1 MADVERVKDL
11 VQVVATAIEAYPA
24 DYSASELLS
33 TFATMFLS
41 TARVILTN
49 VPEAHSGI
57 NAILQH
63 IQLQIMPIPTDPKKI
78 Q

>member
-11 VQVVATAIEAYPA
+11 VGVVATALEAYPE

-33 TFATMFLS
+33 TFATMFLA
-41 TARVILTN
+41 TARVILARA
-49 VPEAHSGI
+49 PEGAEGI

-63 IQLQIMPIPTDPKKI
+63 IQLQLVDVPTDKLKI
-78 Q
+78 N

>member
-11 VQVVATAIEAYPA
+11 VQVVATAIEAYPE

-41 TARVILTN
+41 TSRVIIERA
-49 VPEAHSGI
+49 PEAREGI
-57 NAILQH
+57 IGIVQH
-63 IQLQIMPIPTDPKKI
+63 IQLQLVEVPTDKLKI
-78 Q
+78 N

>member
-33 TFATMFLS
+33 TFATMFLA
-41 TARVILTN
+41 TARVIKER
-49 VPEAHSGI
+49 VPEAQEGI
-57 NAILQH
+57 LNILQH
-63 IQLQIMPIPTDPKKI
+63 IELQLLDVPLDKMKVH
-78 Q
+78 